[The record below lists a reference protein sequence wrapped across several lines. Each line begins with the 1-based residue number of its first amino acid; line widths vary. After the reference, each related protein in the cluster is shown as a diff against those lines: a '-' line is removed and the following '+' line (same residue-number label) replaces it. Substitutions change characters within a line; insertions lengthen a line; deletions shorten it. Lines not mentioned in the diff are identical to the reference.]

1 MDYYESK
8 YTLKEETHRAVM
20 LYNLK
25 RPGFMVCHIIMS
37 LYALYSFV
45 LSLNG
50 YIVQAIML
58 AVIPLTYLVL
68 VLVRSYKTI
77 KLASNQNREVNGGT
91 DPEIVCIISEEGI
104 KYSSSTGRNVQLD
117 FSDIKKAVQTK
128 EYIFLLSKSKL
139 IYALKNDSFT
149 FQKRQNL
156 IEFLRYKGIKIK

>member
-8 YTLKEETHRAVM
+8 YTMNEETYRAVM

-25 RPGFMVCHIIMS
+25 RPGFMVCHIIMGF
-37 LYALYSFV
+37 YALFSLV

-50 YIVQAIML
+50 YVERAIMI
-58 AVIPLTYLVL
+58 AVIALTYLAL
-68 VLVRSYKTI
+68 VLVINYKFI
-77 KLASNQNREVNGGT
+77 KLASKRKREVNGGT
-91 DPEIVCIISEEGI
+91 DPEVVCIISEEGI
-104 KYSSSTGRNVQLD
+104 KYSTSSGTNVKLD
-117 FSDIKKAVQTK
+117 FSDIKRAVQTK
-128 EYIFLLSKSKL
+128 KYIFLLSKSKL